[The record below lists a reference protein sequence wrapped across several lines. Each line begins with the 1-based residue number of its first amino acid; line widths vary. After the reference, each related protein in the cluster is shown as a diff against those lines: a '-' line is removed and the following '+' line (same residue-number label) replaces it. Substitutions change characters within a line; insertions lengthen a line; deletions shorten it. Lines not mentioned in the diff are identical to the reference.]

1 MLVMCMKSFRSLDL
15 KNDLERLEAIK
26 LIRKVFMIAPT
37 NFEVSMVRS
46 LISLANEGLE
56 VKDRLLR
63 VGLAT
68 LTEIGGLKLQV
79 LSIVA

>member
-1 MLVMCMKSFRSLDL
+1 MCSFRSLDL

-37 NFEVSMVRS
+37 TFEISMVRS

-63 VGLAT
+63 IALAT
-68 LTEIGGLKLQV
+68 LTEIGCLPNNCVEFGLK
-79 LSIVA
+79 

>member
-1 MLVMCMKSFRSLDL
+1 
-15 KNDLERLEAIK
+15 
-26 LIRKVFMIAPT
+26 MIAPT
-37 NFEVSMVRS
+37 TFEISMVRS

-68 LTEIGGLKLQV
+68 LTEIGGLQINNYILTVCAK
-79 LSIVA
+79 

>member
-1 MLVMCMKSFRSLDL
+1 MDL
-15 KNDLERLEAIK
+15 KNDLERLEGIK
-26 LIRKVFMIAPT
+26 LIRKIFMIAPT
-37 NFEVSMVRS
+37 TFEISMVRS

-68 LTEIGGLKLQV
+68 LTEIGCLQINNYILTV
-79 LSIVA
+79 CAK